1 MVLAAVEPGNGA
13 ARADEAELDRL
24 REPAR
29 GALKASC
36 GRCHDHARPTA
47 RPEVIKNYDL
57 QEPDWSARVTDVQ
70 MDHMV
75 GQLRGLPHAP
85 GKSGHRPEV
94 PRRRARSPLR
104 AGHGAG
110 GRPSGGLEPET
121 MRAPGPTALWR
132 TLVTDTAER
141 ADAGA
146 RLALEREGVHRLD
159 REAAA
164 VLLTAVLCLTLIQFF
179 GRPGVLET
187 WRHLSTALH
196 LESIMRNLERFLFPE
211 GPQAR
216 FHARVFWAAGRAL
229 GLLVIPAAVVALV
242 LRRPLADFGLRTRGI
257 LPHLRLYLALLGLIT
272 PAVVIASYTQPF
284 QATYP
289 FYRLAPGE
297 PLWPNFW
304 LWELLYASQ
313 FVGIEFFFA
322 ASSSTGSS
330 AGWATPR
337 SGCLWCRTP

>member
-1 MVLAAVEPGNGA
+1 
-13 ARADEAELDRL
+13 
-24 REPAR
+24 
-29 GALKASC
+29 
-36 GRCHDHARPTA
+36 
-47 RPEVIKNYDL
+47 
-57 QEPDWSARVTDVQ
+57 
-70 MDHMV
+70 
-75 GQLRGLPHAP
+75 
-85 GKSGHRPEV
+85 
-94 PRRRARSPLR
+94 
-104 AGHGAG
+104 
-110 GRPSGGLEPET
+110 

-164 VLLTAVLCLTLIQFF
+164 VLVTAVLCLTLIQFF

-196 LESIMRNLERFLFPE
+196 LESIMRSLERYLSE

-289 FYRLAPGE
+289 FYRLVPGE
-297 PLWPNFW
+297 RLWPNFW

-313 FVGIEFFFA
+313 FVGIEFFFRGFLVHGLKRRMGYA
-322 ASSSTGSS
+322 AVWVSLVPYTMIHFEKPLAECLGAILAGWVLGMLSLRTGSMWWGAAIHTVVAWGMDLLS
-330 AGWATPR
+330 LAHQGR
-337 SGCLWCRTP
+337 LG

>member
-1 MVLAAVEPGNGA
+1 
-13 ARADEAELDRL
+13 
-24 REPAR
+24 
-29 GALKASC
+29 
-36 GRCHDHARPTA
+36 
-47 RPEVIKNYDL
+47 
-57 QEPDWSARVTDVQ
+57 
-70 MDHMV
+70 
-75 GQLRGLPHAP
+75 
-85 GKSGHRPEV
+85 
-94 PRRRARSPLR
+94 
-104 AGHGAG
+104 
-110 GRPSGGLEPET
+110 

-196 LESIMRNLERFLFPE
+196 LESIMRNLERYLSE

-313 FVGIEFFFA
+313 FVGIEFFFRGFLVHGLKRRMGYA
-322 ASSSTGSS
+322 AVWVSGAVHHDPLREA
-330 AGWATPR
+330 AGRVPR
-337 SGCLWCRTP
+337 RHPRRLDAGNAQPPDRIDVVGRGDPHRGGMGHGPALARPPGPARLSPARAADL